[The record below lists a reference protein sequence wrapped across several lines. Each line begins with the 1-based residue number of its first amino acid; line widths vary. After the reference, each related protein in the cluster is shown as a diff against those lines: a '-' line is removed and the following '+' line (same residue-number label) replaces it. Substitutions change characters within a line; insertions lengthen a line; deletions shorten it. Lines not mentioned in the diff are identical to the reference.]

1 MGRPTMDFIE
11 ALDQEIKALRQSLE
25 TDARFLKVKELERL
39 RATLYMANGSHVPA
53 VPLRAVDIKSQVT
66 VSASGRKTSPTRET
80 AIEAAIAFLKN
91 KTEPVKTAEI
101 LKHFMAI
108 GIRLGGTDPQNNL
121 SALLHYSEHFVS
133 HGRVG
138 WTLKKNKGP
147 PALASE
153 PS

>member
-1 MGRPTMDFIE
+1 MNFIE

-39 RATLYMANGSHVPA
+39 RTTLYMANGSHVPA
-53 VPLRAVDIKSQVT
+53 VPLRAEVT
-66 VSASGRKTSPTRET
+66 VRAPGRETSPARKA

-91 KTEPVKTAEI
+91 KTEPVKTTEI

-108 GIRLGGTDPQNNL
+108 GIKLGGTDPQNNL

-153 PS
+153 PL